1 MGIGF
6 VFVGHNTT
14 SKMLLRSCNC
24 NFFAAIIAV
33 TILLIG
39 DGLALSSPSTTHGRL
54 VGYNRYNDR
63 RLVLYA
69 TSIDDDE
76 QVREDDELQITDIIS
91 RDDDSESSSSS
102 TNTIKRQQQQKPS
115 TYTTTQVM
123 SLMGTSPR
131 RIFLSLATST
141 TIALAG
147 NLFGVTSNVLQ
158 SLPEATVEKIGLD
171 TYYPVGDYKRVVVR
185 GSNSMAT
192 NIPGSTNSGK
202 CSFLIPKD
210 WVADTSLALAQAQRQ
225 AKMLDYTMNNNSPSN
240 NVLPDAAYGP
250 PGKRD
255 REGLSNIDTNVSVI
269 INTDVTNFS
278 LESNLGNDPKVA
290 AETLLSKR
298 KRPTTLLS
306 AYKVLRG
313 DDTNKIPVYQFEY
326 TVDRGETM
334 KDLHAISVV
343 AGSAD
348 GKAFITMTVVST
360 NDEWETK
367 PIVDERLRKV
377 ADSFK
382 LV

>member
-6 VFVGHNTT
+6 VFVVHNTT
-14 SKMLLRSCNC
+14 SKMLLRPCNC

-39 DGLALSSPSTTHGRL
+39 VDGLALSSPSTTHDRL
-54 VGYNRYNDR
+54 VGYNRYNNR

-76 QVREDDELQITDIIS
+76 QVREDDDLQITDIIS

-102 TNTIKRQQQQKPS
+102 TNTIKRQQQQQQQQQ
-115 TYTTTQVM
+115 YTPIQVM
-123 SLMGTSPR
+123 SIMGTSPR

-185 GSNSMAT
+185 GSNSMAS

-225 AKMLDYTMNNNSPSN
+225 AKMLDYTMNNSSPSN

-298 KRPTTLLS
+298 KRPTTLIS

-313 DDTNKIPVYQFEY
+313 DDTTKIPVYQFEY

-334 KDLHAISVV
+334 KDLQQA
-343 AGSAD
+343 
-348 GKAFITMTVVST
+348 TP
-360 NDEWETK
+360 
-367 PIVDERLRKV
+367 PIN
-377 ADSFK
+377 S
-382 LV
+382 

>member
-6 VFVGHNTT
+6 VFVVHNTT

-39 DGLALSSPSTTHGRL
+39 VDGLALSSPSTTHGRL
-54 VGYNRYNDR
+54 VGYNRYNNR

-76 QVREDDELQITDIIS
+76 QVREDDDLQTDIIS
-91 RDDDSESSSSS
+91 RDGDSESSS
-102 TNTIKRQQQQKPS
+102 TNTIKRQQQQQQQRQQQKP
-115 TYTTTQVM
+115 YTPIQVM

-185 GSNSMAT
+185 GSNSMAS

-298 KRPTTLLS
+298 KRPTTLIS

-313 DDTNKIPVYQFEY
+313 DDTTKIPVYQFEY

-334 KDLHAISVV
+334 KDLRPSHA
-343 AGSAD
+343 A
-348 GKAFITMTVVST
+348 
-360 NDEWETK
+360 N
-367 PIVDERLRKV
+367 
-377 ADSFK
+377 
-382 LV
+382 